1 VERDALRRLIRR
13 KLAAGTLPRERAAR
27 VWAGRGGG
35 ERCEACEE
43 TIAPS
48 QFLIEALRE
57 EDPSLHFHLE
67 CFYFWDA
74 LRQAPEGQEPAA
86 EG

>member
-1 VERDALRRLIRR
+1 VEREALRRLIRR
-13 KLAAGTLPRERAAR
+13 KLAEGTLPRERAAR

-35 ERCEACEE
+35 ERCDACGE
-43 TIAPS
+43 TIVSA

-57 EDPSLHFHLE
+57 EGPSLYFHLE

-74 LRQAPEGQEPAA
+74 LRRTREDGEPAS